1 MKNIKFAL
9 IAATLALTATPA
21 QASVILTT
29 DPGEF
34 EAFGPIN
41 TLAVDG
47 NQGDQNNYALG
58 DTVVRGPHPQF
69 LQFFQLGEIAGV
81 SRDVL
86 INGFE
91 GPLVIDI
98 SGNYQLA
105 SFLFGRFNPGVRNQP
120 ISVTTNLGT
129 YDFVVPMGTIFSA
142 APFTFAGFAAT
153 GEERITSVTFA
164 GVSPEGFGT
173 STAIAEIGLGN
184 RGAVS
189 AVPEPSTWM
198 MLIFGFGFIGTA
210 LRYKMMR
217 ARTRARLA

>member
-1 MKNIKFAL
+1 MRNSKFAL
-9 IAATLALTATPA
+9 IAATLALTAAPA
-21 QASVILTT
+21 EASVVLIT

-58 DTVVRGPHPQF
+58 DTVISGPHPQF
-69 LQFFQLGEIAGV
+69 LQFFQLGELGGA
-81 SRDVL
+81 SRAVL
-86 INGFE
+86 LNGFE
-91 GPLVIDI
+91 GSIDVNI

-105 SFLFGRFNPGVRNQP
+105 SFLFGRFNPGSRNQP

-129 YDFVVPMGTIFSA
+129 YNFLVPMGTIFSG

-153 GEERITSVTFA
+153 GEERITRVSFA

-198 MLIFGFGFIGTA
+198 MLIFGFGFIGSA
-210 LRYKMMR
+210 LRKKKMHT
-217 ARTRARLA
+217 RTRAHLA